1 MFVRNT
7 NAAILSACNFSTGR
21 AIDLA
26 SLLDVLREPDREKAN
41 YWLGSLSELFSTV
54 PCPMLKRFIRENNIA
69 PEQLIKLHSLLP
81 EFNQNSEFI
90 NAVNDE
96 YFS

>member
-7 NAAILSACNFSTGR
+7 NAAMLSACNFSTGR

-26 SLLDVLREPDREKAN
+26 SLLDALNNPTAEKAN

-54 PCPMLKRFIRENNIA
+54 PHPMIKRFIKENDITVEN
-69 PEQLIKLHSLLP
+69 LVRLHSLLP
-81 EFNQNSEFI
+81 EFNQNKAFI
-90 NAVNDE
+90 EAVNDD
-96 YFS
+96 YFI